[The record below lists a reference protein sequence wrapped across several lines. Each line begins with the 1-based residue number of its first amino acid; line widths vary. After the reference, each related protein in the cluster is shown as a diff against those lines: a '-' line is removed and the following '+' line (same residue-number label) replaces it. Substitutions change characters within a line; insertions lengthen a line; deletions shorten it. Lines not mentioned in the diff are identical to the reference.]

1 MTNTAKPMLPRL
13 SRSDVMVEVDSG
25 VITDHRNG
33 TKSVRIK
40 LDAGWGAVEVTL
52 SGDELLRMMNGSS
65 IHTEG
70 SVWVPATTS

>member
-1 MTNTAKPMLPRL
+1 MLPRL